1 MFKNIC
7 LAAEMSFIS
16 SLTGKLH
23 KKTETKKLKNFPAS
37 YVGKFYRSLANNV
50 NNAVTFDFYGSIA
63 NDANILSNDV
73 QKYLLATSDFAKGM
87 QDDINHYVTRDRL
100 NNVSFRQQLD
110 LISKNT
116 FRPQNPPELVFE
128 DIFAFD
134 VQNLLAGSL
143 LQEKKC

>member
-16 SLTGKLH
+16 SPTGKLH
-23 KKTETKKLKNFPAS
+23 KKTETKKLKNFPAG

-50 NNAVTFDFYGSIA
+50 NNAATFDFYGSIA